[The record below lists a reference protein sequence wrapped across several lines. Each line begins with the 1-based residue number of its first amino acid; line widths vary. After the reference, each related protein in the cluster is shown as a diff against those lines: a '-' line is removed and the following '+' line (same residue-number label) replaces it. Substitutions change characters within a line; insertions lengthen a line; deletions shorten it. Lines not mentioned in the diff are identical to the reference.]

1 MRNVLRKI
9 VESQEYRFPST
20 IEDPDV
26 LPQIQKTI
34 KEYGRG
40 MGEEKKLIYR
50 TDVDHLNIDALI
62 EIQENEDIQDTVTKK
77 LKE

>member
-1 MRNVLRKI
+1 
-9 VESQEYRFPST
+9 
-20 IEDPDV
+20 
-26 LPQIQKTI
+26 
-34 KEYGRG
+34 

-77 LKE
+77 LKEWNLCFYAHQSTLQKYLLSLRIRLGIILKILETDKLI

>member
-1 MRNVLRKI
+1 
-9 VESQEYRFPST
+9 
-20 IEDPDV
+20 
-26 LPQIQKTI
+26 
-34 KEYGRG
+34 

-77 LKE
+77 LKEWNLCFYAHQSTLKNIYYHLGFVLGSSWRY

>member
-1 MRNVLRKI
+1 
-9 VESQEYRFPST
+9 
-20 IEDPDV
+20 
-26 LPQIQKTI
+26 
-34 KEYGRG
+34 

-77 LKE
+77 LKEWNLCFYTNQSTLQIYLLSLRIRLGIILKILETDKLI